1 MIRAAILDDEP
12 RGSWLLEQ
20 KLKKFGDE
28 LAIEAI
34 YNTPEAA
41 LNEIEVLKPQV
52 LFLDVEMPVL
62 NGFQFL
68 EKLGEFNFEIIFTTA
83 YDKYIL
89 DALHQSAVDYLLKPI
104 DEDQLEKAI
113 ERLKNRIAEKQ
124 KYLSSL
130 QNKRVNKNKLAL
142 PTAEGIHLIDKMSVI
157 RVEALNNYSAF
168 IMADNKKIVVSRTLK
183 EYEGILTDDNFMRVN
198 RSTIVNL
205 EFVLKYKR
213 GDGGKL
219 ELADGS
225 EVDVSPNKKNE
236 LMEKLF

>member
-20 KLKKFGDE
+20 KLKKFSDE
-28 LAIEAI
+28 LTIEAI

-41 LNEIEVLKPQV
+41 LNEIEALKPQV

-68 EKLGEFNFEIIFTTA
+68 EKLGEFSFEIIFTTA

-104 DEDQLEKAI
+104 DEEQLEKAI
-113 ERLKNRIAEKQ
+113 ARLKNRIAEKQ
-124 KYLSSL
+124 KYVSGL
-130 QNKRVNKNKLAL
+130 QSKRINKNKLAL

-157 RVEALNNYSAF
+157 RIEALNNYSAF

-183 EYEGILTDDNFMRVN
+183 EYESILTEDNFMRVN

-225 EVDVSPNKKNE
+225 EIDVSPNKKNE
-236 LMEKLF
+236 LMAKLF